1 MARVPLPPPNP
12 DLTVPTIRNAV
23 LVLTVIAVGA
33 ALLWLKPILTP
44 LMLALFL
51 MVLVDELARRV
62 HRRLPSLGAGAALA
76 IALITLVVVFTALG
90 VFVFQNASSFI
101 GELMSRGP
109 RLGARIGGVIAGFG
123 VHMPAKVMHTLN
135 RLDPTV
141 YVGPVA
147 VSAQG
152 VLVETV
158 LTTIYL
164 GFLLASRG
172 GIGRK
177 IVTLF
182 PTHEK
187 RERAGDLFERIRI
200 GIERYVWVQTVTG
213 LMIAGCCWVL
223 MAALGLENAT
233 FWALFIFLTSYVP
246 MIGAAVGILAP
257 VAFALLQFPSPWTAV
272 ALVAGLEAIFFLIGN
287 LVLPRMQG
295 RSLNLDPVVLLLS
308 LAFWGALWGLP
319 GAFLSSPLTVM
330 AMVIL
335 AQFPST
341 YWIAVLLSGDGEP
354 EQAGARPGHA
364 PHHDESPEARPSSL
378 P

>member
-1 MARVPLPPPNP
+1 MARSPQTPTHP
-12 DLTVPTIRNAV
+12 DLTIHTIRNSLVV
-23 LVLTVIAVGA
+23 LVVIGVGA

-62 HRRLPSLGAGAALA
+62 HRRLPFLGSGPALGV
-76 IALITLVVVFTALG
+76 ALVILLVVSGALG
-90 VFVFQNASSFI
+90 VFVFQNASNFI
-101 GELMSRGP
+101 GELMTRGP
-109 RLGARIGGVIAGFG
+109 RLGGRIAGVIAGFG
-123 VHMPAKVMHTLN
+123 VHMPARMLRMLN

-141 YVGPVA
+141 YIGPIA
-147 VSAQG
+147 VSAQNVIFEG
-152 VLVETV
+152 V

-182 PTHEK
+182 PTHER
-187 RERAGDLFERIRI
+187 REQAGEIFERIRV
-200 GIERYVWVQTVTG
+200 GIERYVWVQTITG
-213 LMIAGCCWVL
+213 LLIAACAWGL
-223 MAALGLENAT
+223 MAALGLDNAT

-257 VAFALLQFPSPWTAV
+257 VAFALLQFSSPWTAV
-272 ALVAGLEAIFFLIGN
+272 ALLAGLETIMFLIGN
-287 LVLPRMQG
+287 LILPRMQG
-295 RSLNLDPVVLLLS
+295 RSLNLDPVILLLS

-335 AQFPST
+335 AQFPSSH
-341 YWIAVLLSGDGEP
+341 WIAVLLSGDGEP
-354 EQAGARPGHA
+354 T
-364 PHHDESPEARPSSL
+364 
-378 P
+378 

>member
-1 MARVPLPPPNP
+1 MSRTLLQTNRT
-12 DLTVPTIRNAV
+12 DLTIHTIRNALVV
-23 LVLTVIAVGA
+23 LAVIGTGA

-62 HRRLPSLGAGAALA
+62 HRRLPGLGPGAAMAVALA
-76 IALITLVVVFTALG
+76 ILVAAAGVLG
-90 VFVFQNASSFI
+90 VFVFQNASNFI

-109 RLGARIGGVIAGFG
+109 RLGARIAGVIAGFG
-123 VHMPAKVMHTLN
+123 VHMPAKMLHMLN

-147 VSAQG
+147 VSAQNVIVEG
-152 VLVETV
+152 VLTA
-158 LTTIYL
+158 IYL
-164 GFLLASRG
+164 GFLLASRNG
-172 GIGRK
+172 LGRK

-182 PTHEK
+182 PTHER
-187 RERAGDLFERIRI
+187 REQAGEIFERIRI
-200 GIERYVWVQTVTG
+200 GIERYVWVQTITG
-213 LMIAGCCWVL
+213 LLIAGCAWAL
-223 MAALGLENAT
+223 MAGLGLDNAT
-233 FWALFIFLTSYVP
+233 FWALFVFLTSYVP

-257 VAFALLQFPSPWTAV
+257 VAFALLQFSSPWTAV
-272 ALVAGLEAIFFLIGN
+272 ALLLGLEAIMFVIGN
-287 LVLPRMQG
+287 MILPRLQG
-295 RSLNLDPVVLLLS
+295 RSLNLDPVILLLS

-354 EQAGARPGHA
+354 T
-364 PHHDESPEARPSSL
+364 
-378 P
+378 

>member
-1 MARVPLPPPNP
+1 MARTPQITPQP
-12 DLTVPTIRNAV
+12 DLTIHTIRNSLVV
-23 LVLTVIAVGA
+23 LVVIGVGA

-62 HRRLPSLGAGAALA
+62 HRRLPLLGSGPALA
-76 IALITLVVVFTALG
+76 VALLILFVVFGALG
-90 VFVFQNASSFI
+90 VFVFQNASNFI
-101 GELMSRGP
+101 GELMTRGP
-109 RLGARIGGVIAGFG
+109 RLGGRIAGVIAGFG
-123 VHMPAKVMHTLN
+123 VHMPARMLRMLN

-141 YVGPVA
+141 YIGPIA
-147 VSAQG
+147 VSAQNVIFEG
-152 VLVETV
+152 V

-182 PTHEK
+182 PTHER
-187 RERAGDLFERIRI
+187 REQAGEIFERIRV
-200 GIERYVWVQTVTG
+200 GIERYVWVQTITG
-213 LMIAGCCWVL
+213 LLIAACAWGL
-223 MAALGLENAT
+223 MAALGLDNAT

-257 VAFALLQFPSPWTAV
+257 VAFALLQFSSPWTAV
-272 ALVAGLEAIFFLIGN
+272 ALLAGLETIMFLIGN
-287 LVLPRMQG
+287 LILPRMQG
-295 RSLNLDPVVLLLS
+295 RSLNLDPVILLLS

-335 AQFPST
+335 AQFPSSH
-341 YWIAVLLSGDGEP
+341 WIAVLLSGDGEP
-354 EQAGARPGHA
+354 T
-364 PHHDESPEARPSSL
+364 
-378 P
+378 

>member
-1 MARVPLPPPNP
+1 MARTHLPLPRP
-12 DLTVPTIRNAV
+12 DLTIHTIRNALVV
-23 LVLTVIAVGA
+23 LAVIGVGA

-62 HRRLPSLGAGAALA
+62 HRRLPVLGAGASLAVALV
-76 IALITLVVVFTALG
+76 ILLVVCTILG
-90 VFVFQNASSFI
+90 VFVFQNASNFI
-101 GELMSRGP
+101 GELMTRGP
-109 RLGARIGGVIAGFG
+109 RLGARIGGVIASFG
-123 VHMPAKVMHTLN
+123 IKVPPRLLHMLN

-141 YVGPVA
+141 YIGTVA
-147 VSAQG
+147 LSAQN
-152 VLVETV
+152 VVVEGV

-182 PTHEK
+182 PTHER
-187 RERAGDLFERIRI
+187 REQAGEIFERIRI
-200 GIERYVWVQTVTG
+200 GIERYVWVQTITG
-213 LMIAGCCWVL
+213 GLIAACAWAL
-223 MAALGLENAT
+223 MAGLGLDNAT

-257 VAFALLQFPSPWTAV
+257 VAFALLQFSSPWTAV
-272 ALVAGLEAIFFLIGN
+272 ALLLGLEAIMFVIGN
-287 LVLPRMQG
+287 MFLPRMQG

-335 AQFPST
+335 AQFPSSH
-341 YWIAVLLSGDGEP
+341 WIAVLLSGDGEP
-354 EQAGARPGHA
+354 T
-364 PHHDESPEARPSSL
+364 
-378 P
+378 

>member
-1 MARVPLPPPNP
+1 MARTPQTVSHP
-12 DLTVPTIRNAV
+12 DLTIHTIRNSLVV
-23 LVLTVIAVGA
+23 LVVIGVGA

-62 HRRLPSLGAGAALA
+62 HRRLPVLGAGPSLAVAL
-76 IALITLVVVFTALG
+76 LILVVVAGFLG
-90 VFVFQNASSFI
+90 IFVFQNASNFI

-109 RLGARIGGVIAGFG
+109 RLGARIAGVIAGFG
-123 VHMPAKVMHTLN
+123 VHMPAKMLRMLN

-141 YVGPVA
+141 YIGPLA
-147 VSAQG
+147 ISAQNVIVEG
-152 VLVETV
+152 VLTS
-158 LTTIYL
+158 IYL

-182 PTHEK
+182 PTHER
-187 RERAGDLFERIRI
+187 REQAGEIFERIRV
-200 GIERYVWVQTVTG
+200 GIERYVWVQTITG
-213 LMIAGCCWVL
+213 LLIAACAWAL
-223 MAALGLENAT
+223 MASLGLDNAT

-246 MIGAAVGILAP
+246 MIGAAAGILAP
-257 VAFALLQFPSPWTAV
+257 VAFALLQFSSPWTAV
-272 ALVAGLEAIFFLIGN
+272 ALLAGLEAIMFVIGN
-287 LVLPRMQG
+287 MILPRMQG
-295 RSLNLDPVVLLLS
+295 RSLNLDPVILLLS

-335 AQFPST
+335 AQFPSSH
-341 YWIAVLLSGDGEP
+341 WIAVLLSGDGEP
-354 EQAGARPGHA
+354 T
-364 PHHDESPEARPSSL
+364 
-378 P
+378 

>member
-1 MARVPLPPPNP
+1 MARTPLPPPNP

-23 LVLTVIAVGA
+23 LVLTVLATGA
-33 ALLWLKPILTP
+33 ALLWLRPILTP

-62 HRRLPSLGAGAALA
+62 HRRLPALGANAAMM
-76 IALITLVVVFTALG
+76 IALLILAVVFGILTI
-90 VFVFQNASSFI
+90 FVFQNASNFI

-109 RLGARIGGVIAGFG
+109 KLGARIGGVIAGFG
-123 VHMPAKVMHTLN
+123 VHMPAKVMRTLN

-141 YVGPVA
+141 YLGPVA
-147 VSAQG
+147 VSAQT

-158 LTTIYL
+158 LTLIYL
-164 GFLLASRG
+164 GFLLASRNG
-172 GIGRK
+172 LGRK

-182 PTHEK
+182 PTHEN
-187 RERAGDLFERIRI
+187 REQAREIFERIRV
-200 GIERYVWVQTVTG
+200 GIERYVWVQTITG
-213 LMIAGCCWVL
+213 LMIASCAWIL
-223 MAALGLENAT
+223 MAVVKLDNAT

-246 MIGAAVGILAP
+246 MIGAVVGILAP
-257 VAFALLQFPSPWTAV
+257 AAFALLQFSTPWPAV
-272 ALVAGLEAIFFLIGN
+272 VLALGLEAIVFFIGN

-341 YWIAVLLSGDGEP
+341 RWIAVLLSGDGEP
-354 EQAGARPGHA
+354 
-364 PHHDESPEARPSSL
+364 S
-378 P
+378 

>member
-1 MARVPLPPPNP
+1 MCASVACVDALAFPGRACKLRPAMARTPMPPPDR
-12 DLTVPTIRNAV
+12 DLTVHTIRNGI
-23 LVLTVIAVGA
+23 LVLAVIATGA
-33 ALLWLKPILTP
+33 ALLWLRPILTP

-62 HRRLPSLGAGAALA
+62 HRRLPRLGEGAALA
-76 IALITLVVVFTALG
+76 VSLVVLAVVFTALG

-123 VHMPAKVMHTLN
+123 VHMPAKVLHTLN

-141 YVGPVA
+141 YIGPLA
-147 VSAQG
+147 VSAQA
-152 VLVETV
+152 VLVEAV
-158 LTTIYL
+158 LTMIYL

-182 PTHEK
+182 PTHDK
-187 RERAGDLFERIRI
+187 REQARELFERIRI

-213 LMIAGCCWVL
+213 LMIAACCWVL

-257 VAFALLQFPSPWTAV
+257 VAFALLQFSSPWTAV
-272 ALVAGLEAIFFLIGN
+272 ILLGGLEVVFFVIGN
-287 LVLPRMQG
+287 MVLPRMQG

-335 AQFPST
+335 AQFAST
-341 YWIAVLLSGDGEP
+341 RWIAVLLSGDGEP
-354 EQAGARPGHA
+354 T
-364 PHHDESPEARPSSL
+364 
-378 P
+378 

>member
-1 MARVPLPPPNP
+1 MARSPLPPPNP

-23 LVLTVIAVGA
+23 LVLTVIGVGA
-33 ALLWLKPILTP
+33 ALLWLRPILTP

-62 HRRLPSLGAGAALA
+62 QRRLPKLGDGACLVIALLVLAVVAGVLGA
-76 IALITLVVVFTALG
+76 
-90 VFVFQNASSFI
+90 FVFQNASSFI

-123 VHMPAKVMHTLN
+123 VHMPAKVMRMLN

-141 YVGPVA
+141 YVGPA
-147 VSAQG
+147 AASAQA

-158 LTTIYL
+158 LTLIYL
-164 GFLLASRG
+164 GFLLASRS

-187 RERAGDLFERIRI
+187 REQAGEIFERIRV

-213 LMIAGCCWVL
+213 LMIAACCWVL
-223 MAALGLENAT
+223 MALLGLENAT

-257 VAFALLQFPSPWTAV
+257 CAFALLQFSSPWTAV
-272 ALVAGLEAIFFLIGN
+272 VLLCGLEVVFFVIGN
-287 LVLPRMQG
+287 MVLPRMQG

-330 AMVIL
+330 TMVIL

-341 YWIAVLLSGDGEP
+341 HWIAVLLSGDGEP
-354 EQAGARPGHA
+354 T
-364 PHHDESPEARPSSL
+364 
-378 P
+378 

>member
-1 MARVPLPPPNP
+1 MARTHLPPPRP
-12 DLTVPTIRNAV
+12 DLTINTIRNALVV
-23 LVLTVIAVGA
+23 LAVIGSGA

-62 HRRLPSLGAGAALA
+62 QRRLPILGDGASLAVALV
-76 IALITLVVVFTALG
+76 ILVAVCTVLG

-123 VHMPAKVMHTLN
+123 VRVPPRLLHMLN

-141 YVGPVA
+141 YIGTVA
-147 VSAQG
+147 VSAQN
-152 VLVETV
+152 VLVEGA

-182 PTHEK
+182 PTHER
-187 RERAGDLFERIRI
+187 REQAGEIFERIRI
-200 GIERYVWVQTVTG
+200 GIERYVWVQTITG
-213 LMIAGCCWVL
+213 LLIAACAWAL
-223 MAALGLENAT
+223 MAGLGLDNAT

-246 MIGAAVGILAP
+246 MIGAAAGILAP
-257 VAFALLQFPSPWTAV
+257 VAFALLQFSSPWTAV
-272 ALVAGLEAIFFLIGN
+272 ALLVGLEAIMFVIGN
-287 LVLPRMQG
+287 MFLPRMQG

-335 AQFPST
+335 AQFPSSH
-341 YWIAVLLSGDGEP
+341 WIAVLLSGDGEP
-354 EQAGARPGHA
+354 T
-364 PHHDESPEARPSSL
+364 
-378 P
+378 

>member
-1 MARVPLPPPNP
+1 MARSPPPP
-12 DLTVPTIRNAV
+12 SLDRDLTVHTIRNGI
-23 LVLTVIAVGA
+23 LVLAVIATGA
-33 ALLWLKPILTP
+33 ALLWLRPILTP

-62 HRRLPSLGAGAALA
+62 QRQVPRIGDGMSLV
-76 IALITLVVVFTALG
+76 IALLILALVSGALG
-90 VFVFQNASSFI
+90 IFVFQNASNFI

-109 RLGARIGGVIAGFG
+109 RLGARIGGVIAGLG
-123 VHMPAKVMHTLN
+123 VHMPAKVLHMLN

-141 YVGPVA
+141 YIGPVA
-147 VSAQG
+147 VSAQA
-152 VLVETV
+152 VLVESV
-158 LTTIYL
+158 LTMIYL
-164 GFLLASRG
+164 GFLLASRN

-182 PTHEK
+182 PTHER
-187 RERAGDLFERIRI
+187 REQAGEIFERIRV
-200 GIERYVWVQTVTG
+200 GIERYVWVQTITG
-213 LMIAGCCWVL
+213 GLIAVCCWAL

-257 VAFALLQFPSPWTAV
+257 VAFALLQFASPWSAV
-272 ALVAGLEAIFFLIGN
+272 ALLGGLEVIFFVIGN
-287 LVLPRMQG
+287 AVLPRMQG

-308 LAFWGALWGLP
+308 LAFWSALWGLP

-341 YWIAVLLSGDGEP
+341 HWIAVLLSGDGEP
-354 EQAGARPGHA
+354 TSDASAR
-364 PHHDESPEARPSSL
+364 RPAEEVSRAAAQ
-378 P
+378 

>member
-1 MARVPLPPPNP
+1 MARTPLPPPNP

-23 LVLTVIAVGA
+23 LVLTVIGVGA
-33 ALLWLKPILTP
+33 ALTWLRPILTP

-62 HRRLPSLGAGAALA
+62 HRRLPKLGEGATLA
-76 IALITLVVVFTALG
+76 ISLVILAVVFTALG
-90 VFVFQNASSFI
+90 VFIFQNASNFV
-101 GELMSRGP
+101 GELMTRGP
-109 RLGARIGGVIAGFG
+109 RLGTRIGGVIAGFG
-123 VHMPAKVMHTLN
+123 VKMPARVMHTLS

-141 YVGPVA
+141 YIGPIA
-147 VSAQG
+147 VSAQN
-152 VLVETV
+152 VLIEAV
-158 LTTIYL
+158 LTMIYL
-164 GFLLASRG
+164 GFLLASRSG
-172 GIGRK
+172 LGRK

-182 PTHEK
+182 PTHEN
-187 RERAGDLFERIRI
+187 REQAREIFERIRV
-200 GIERYVWVQTVTG
+200 GIERYVWVQTITG
-213 LMIAGCCWVL
+213 LLIAACAWAL
-223 MAALGLENAT
+223 MAGLGLENAT
-233 FWALFIFLTSYVP
+233 FWALFILITSYVP

-272 ALVAGLEAIFFLIGN
+272 ILLAGLEAIFFLIGN

-341 YWIAVLLSGDGEP
+341 RWIAVLLSGDGEP
-354 EQAGARPGHA
+354 
-364 PHHDESPEARPSSL
+364 S
-378 P
+378 

>member
-1 MARVPLPPPNP
+1 MVRTPLPTPAP
-12 DLTVPTIRNAV
+12 DLTLHTIRNALVV
-23 LVLTVIAVGA
+23 LMVIGTGA

-62 HRRLPSLGAGAALA
+62 HRRLPRLGEGATLA
-76 IALITLVVVFTALG
+76 ISLVVVAVVFTALG
-90 VFVFQNASSFI
+90 VFIFQNASNFI

-109 RLGARIGGVIAGFG
+109 RLGTRIGGVIASFG
-123 VHMPAKVMHTLN
+123 VKMPARVMHTLS

-141 YVGPVA
+141 YIGPVA
-147 VSAQG
+147 VSAQN
-152 VLVETV
+152 VLIEAV
-158 LTTIYL
+158 LTSIYL

-172 GIGRK
+172 GLGRK

-182 PTHEK
+182 PTHEN
-187 RERAGDLFERIRI
+187 REQAREIFERIRI
-200 GIERYVWVQTVTG
+200 GIERYVWVQTITG
-213 LMIAGCCWVL
+213 LLIAGCAWAL
-223 MAALGLENAT
+223 MAVLGLDNAT

-257 VAFALLQFPSPWTAV
+257 VAFALLQFSSPLTAV
-272 ALVAGLEAIFFLIGN
+272 ALLLGLEAIMFVIGN
-287 LVLPRMQG
+287 MFLPRMQG

-341 YWIAVLLSGDGEP
+341 HWIAVLLSGDGEP
-354 EQAGARPGHA
+354 T
-364 PHHDESPEARPSSL
+364 
-378 P
+378 